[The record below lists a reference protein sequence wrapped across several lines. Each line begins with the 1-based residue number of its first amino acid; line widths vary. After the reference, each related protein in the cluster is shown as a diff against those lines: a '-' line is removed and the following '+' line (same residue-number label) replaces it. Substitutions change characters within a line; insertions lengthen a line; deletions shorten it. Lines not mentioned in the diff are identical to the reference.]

1 MPSPAWSAP
10 DRTTPPASSYGGDG
24 GADKRMVIDLAA
36 STDHGATWTTAST
49 VAAAVNSGGLWEPEL
64 HVNAEGQL
72 TVYYSDETDPAH
84 SQKLVEVFSADGVT
98 WSQPYP
104 VVALADA
111 GGRPGMAVVRTLKT
125 GTRVLSYEIC
135 GSSYA
140 CDVYYRT
147 SSDGADW
154 GDPALAGTKVVA
166 TDGTHF
172 RHTPTTTVV
181 DDGSATGKIVMVG
194 QLYVNAGG
202 AIDGGNGITL
212 LTNTAGG
219 GGAWTRIVAPVSVPD
234 AYDNYCP
241 NYSPALAPTADNAHV
256 VEISTMP
263 THAGCIARFATGQ
276 V

>member
-10 DRTTPPASSYGGDG
+10 DRTPPASPAGRHVRVVRVQAGTAALPGRVREIDIASVLRST
-24 GADKRMVIDLAA
+24 GAGVVSFRLTL
-36 STDHGATWTTAST
+36 STPNGRRRGVSGSVQGVRWRFGCHGERG
-49 VAAAVNSGGLWEPEL
+49 AAATNLL
-64 HVNAEGQL
+64 L
-72 TVYYSDETDPAH
+72 DP
-84 SQKLVEVFSADGVT
+84 
-98 WSQPYP
+98 
-104 VVALADA
+104 
-111 GGRPGMAVVRTLKT
+111 
-125 GTRVLSYEIC
+125 
-135 GSSYA
+135 SS
-140 CDVYYRT
+140 
-147 SSDGADW
+147 SSS
-154 GDPALAGTKVVA
+154 PAPGTKVVA

-172 RHTPTTTVV
+172 RHTPTTVVV

-263 THAGCIARFATGQ
+263 TDAGCIARFATGQ